1 MQQDPL
7 TLDNSRKTQLDSNI
21 KKMLEGGA
29 SNDDVMS
36 YASDFKNKFG
46 VKKKDDFQV
55 DSQIGSEPLPI
66 GSKPFQAQ
74 VDTKPAPYVKPKVKP
89 KNISEAVEDDNN
101 YLGAIY
107 NNLIGAGSDFIGG
120 FARLVAKSNPYGSP
134 VLAATADVLGS
145 KAEQVVEKLRSG
157 SSSKQYEEKIQQ
169 GFDLT
174 KGVFTKE
181 NAKALPLMIS
191 RFAGDLGLAIPT
203 AGASYLAQN
212 YNQGLKEF
220 DKAIGNRTTD
230 DPASL
235 NNARELFG
243 VAYSTISSVADKYSL
258 GFMTKSNPVA
268 KKVKQAI
275 LKETVQELATKATGK
290 ITADVIEE
298 TASRIAKKGL
308 NKFKSVGLKGL
319 TSAGVEGGTEV
330 ITGVGTDL
338 AKMATNLLTDKNIF
352 NEEEV
357 IEDFWKNRLNEFG
370 GGAVL
375 GGITGSA
382 IRGIKS
388 VDDMVAER
396 VSSATNLN
404 NVVAV
409 AREIEQDLITRYNE
423 GSLDVDRYDEI
434 IKNLNKYVKATE
446 SIPFDIGA
454 KKRKEAIQSIVD
466 RDRVAEEIKVKQEQ
480 MSVSD
485 ESLVPQAQQELD
497 ILEAKKQ
504 SLNDNIVEA
513 TADEKFKYSKDPEK
527 DLYYKQLGEDGEL
540 EEISKQQYELETQ
553 SVPKEKAQE
562 IKTLAK
568 PTFDTEEQLV
578 EEIRAAE
585 KEFNETG
592 DSAEYQLKINDLN
605 TRLENLVPAPEV
617 EVAQPTEE
625 AEIES
630 KKADIE
636 KRIEEDKKQLGKKVL
651 YNGSDRKFVELTT
664 RGPIQLEDIE
674 GKNEI
679 FIYIKQ
685 SDGSVKFGKAKRDT
699 NGLWS
704 WSIAPIGR
712 SGLSDNE
719 LFESLSGSKIRK
731 AEVVE
736 ERDYDAE
743 LAELETPKPK
753 IDAVQ
758 VEAAGQVPVLT
769 EAPVGEEVEQG
780 KPQPEAEVVTE
791 EGVKAEEKIKTAID
805 DLQKARS
812 VKWYMEPVFSSES
825 IGQPKSY
832 EPNGF
837 TYDMVDTSEGKATII
852 NTYDAEGKI
861 AATMSILD
869 APSGDSPKGAFKI
882 STREDVK
889 KQGYASRLLD
899 EASKMGYDIPSLIK
913 NNSFSTSGR
922 NLLRSWLDN
931 KLKTITQE
939 QTPAQKVEQLR
950 AAEQVELKAA
960 IPNADQYLTDGKVD
974 RAKITDAKDL
984 KKFDKIYD
992 KYDKLITP
1000 RLKEAKADAEV
1011 AKLYALLGTPD
1022 GEPRFRLSD
1031 EVEEP
1036 LTSDVESIE
1045 KEMNAMPE
1053 VELNFTEPEV
1063 SQKGLKVDPVSESNS
1078 LVKIAKKVGD
1088 ALLKP
1093 IQFFNGIPMI
1103 TGMSDILSA
1112 GKIKDSTGKPMDV
1125 EGGLLFNVLGKN
1137 KNAAWAGVDKKGAKE
1152 QYDNAV
1158 KLYNSNKELFDR
1170 LWSEGRLPDGH
1181 VPMAIMRMGNE
1192 AVNSNEAVFRW
1203 VLPTIEGLPKQN
1215 RIDAMNVFTETLQ
1228 SKSDAITNKLNEF
1241 GKGKLSQAVLKE
1253 LGLLNSTLKFIKD
1266 NKITDLGQ
1274 FFKEIVSDSNKR
1286 AKGNSGST
1294 LSLPNK
1300 TFIYNLIFAPKRIK
1314 TASKPVVKALLSG
1327 TDNSKNKIFTSDFIY
1342 SSIGEPS
1349 MLKSRQG
1356 EVVSIVGID
1365 VKNGGVIKVDHGNYG
1380 FGPKGKTIALIEN
1393 PTHGIDV
1400 FPEWKAKAS
1409 RVFKRSD
1416 SNDPNKEGKY
1426 PSPENVATQT
1436 GGAFFGDSAMKG
1448 AKVFADVISD
1458 LNLLIGKLRY
1468 AFPSVSVSTTQEEF
1482 NNIINSPDVR
1492 TQVSDGKV
1500 ILGLTKDGKIY
1511 LNPEMSSLQTPIHE
1525 FGHIWI
1531 DFLRSKASGPK
1542 GTAFLNKGLELVKNT
1557 KEHKKAIEKYGDTEI
1572 ALEEALVELM
1582 ANKGATII
1590 SAAQR
1595 SNFLSWM
1602 NGVFKY
1608 IQQKFTTFD
1617 VTFKNKDKVSEII
1630 SKLTLDEFINIG
1642 LADLFS
1648 GKELSTKF
1656 DPGLSESAFKARMS
1670 AITDI
1675 NEIVKI
1681 GLDNGISIDSITK
1694 VLKDKNFNEKEISL
1708 AVYNAI
1714 SKDIKLDES
1723 NVENA
1728 IELLDEIEDNKR
1740 KAERASSKRKAD
1752 LEQKISE
1759 AETELDKIQEEA
1771 KIVKVINDN
1780 FDKIKKDLKE
1790 QGLLNVKC

>member
-1 MQQDPL
+1 MP
-7 TLDNSRKTQLDSNI
+7 DNEVLKSLFNEFNPKLKLARDYNEFATIMSDENNRK
-21 KKMLEGGA
+21 
-29 SNDDVMS
+29 
-36 YASDFKNKFG
+36 DFFNEFNSKLNLAKDYKQFDEVLG
-46 VKKKDDFQV
+46 LKKKDD
-55 DSQIGSEPLPI
+55 SQLVSTIGSEPLPI
-66 GSKPFQAQ
+66 GLDRFRPQVPTEAPSVLNKQGMVGYEQEIAKPRPKENPILDFSAIKNSPKPRDAYYQDPTIAAREEKARLKQLQKNYEAGKLDRNTFTQDLDLVAASGIDMLGRMASTIPSGILDNAIQAFGNQ
-74 VDTKPAPYVKPKVKP
+74 PGGLVSMGIDAELLGKIAEKQLGLPEEYNPLSPNNALAETFRKKAELNQSLSRKGYSGGITDALKLGEYKDAAKLLAFGFTESLPILLGLAATRGSGMSSAGSLISTGLGTQATTYQDLKTENPEIA
-89 KNISEAVEDDNN
+89 KNILFLNATLTGIGEAGSEVTGTNLLYNQARKLFVKGQKEQAKEIVTKGIKEYLDYAFQKSFVGSAVLGDMSGEVANQVWKNATDKWSGVRPDVDYLDGVGDAAIISAFTTSTIAAGAKSLAAIVNPKTKDKIDDTSLKISNLQKEADNPDMPDAARTVIVNEIGNLTESINEDLKKDNVQ
-101 YLGAIY
+101 Y
-107 NNLIGAGSDFIGG
+107 NNLDDDQKTTVDNLSDKRDEI
-120 FARLVAKSNPYGSP
+120 KS
-134 VLAATADVLGS
+134 A
-145 KAEQVVEKLRSG
+145 
-157 SSSKQYEEKIQQ
+157 
-169 GFDLT
+169 
-174 KGVFTKE
+174 
-181 NAKALPLMIS
+181 
-191 RFAGDLGLAIPT
+191 
-203 AGASYLAQN
+203 
-212 YNQGLKEF
+212 
-220 DKAIGNRTTD
+220 
-230 DPASL
+230 L
-235 NNARELFG
+235 NNAAVSDETKQVLQNQLNDIDLQIESILSTEPAPEDTEIVEPSQEQKLKDIQDGNVVTFT
-243 VAYSTISSVADKYSL
+243 YSSESEVPDVLKDKISSVSETN
-258 GFMTKSNPVA
+258 G
-268 KKVKQAI
+268 VK
-275 LKETVQELATKATGK
+275 
-290 ITADVIEE
+290 
-298 TASRIAKKGL
+298 
-308 NKFKSVGLKGL
+308 
-319 TSAGVEGGTEV
+319 
-330 ITGVGTDL
+330 
-338 AKMATNLLTDKNIF
+338 
-352 NEEEV
+352 
-357 IEDFWKNRLNEFG
+357 
-370 GGAVL
+370 
-375 GGITGSA
+375 
-382 IRGIKS
+382 
-388 VDDMVAER
+388 
-396 VSSATNLN
+396 
-404 NVVAV
+404 
-409 AREIEQDLITRYNE
+409 
-423 GSLDVDRYDEI
+423 
-434 IKNLNKYVKATE
+434 
-446 SIPFDIGA
+446 
-454 KKRKEAIQSIVD
+454 
-466 RDRVAEEIKVKQEQ
+466 
-480 MSVSD
+480 
-485 ESLVPQAQQELD
+485 
-497 ILEAKKQ
+497 
-504 SLNDNIVEA
+504 
-513 TADEKFKYSKDPEK
+513 
-527 DLYYKQLGEDGEL
+527 
-540 EEISKQQYELETQ
+540 
-553 SVPKEKAQE
+553 
-562 IKTLAK
+562 
-568 PTFDTEEQLV
+568 
-578 EEIRAAE
+578 EIRVTLPKSEA
-585 KEFNETG
+585 
-592 DSAEYQLKINDLN
+592 DYLLKPQ
-605 TRLENLVPAPEV
+605 E
-617 EVAQPTEE
+617 
-625 AEIES
+625 
-630 KKADIE
+630 
-636 KRIEEDKKQLGKKVL
+636 
-651 YNGSDRKFVELTT
+651 
-664 RGPIQLEDIE
+664 
-674 GKNEI
+674 
-679 FIYIKQ
+679 
-685 SDGSVKFGKAKRDT
+685 
-699 NGLWS
+699 
-704 WSIAPIGR
+704 
-712 SGLSDNE
+712 
-719 LFESLSGSKIRK
+719 
-731 AEVVE
+731 
-736 ERDYDAE
+736 
-743 LAELETPKPK
+743 
-753 IDAVQ
+753 DAVQ
-758 VEAAGQVPVLT
+758 VETTGQVPVQP
-769 EAPVGEEVEQG
+769 EAPVSEEVEQG
-780 KPQPEAEVVTE
+780 KPEAEPKVVTE
-791 EGVKAEEKIKTAID
+791 EGVKAEEVTPELRDVESTAKALEDINNKEQEELAKVRPILVPKLPEFPTPKDVEIVEEKQKLADEINAKREAIKQEFAD
-805 DLQKARS
+805 KRKA
-812 VKWYMEPVFSSES
+812 VE
-825 IGQPKSY
+825 
-832 EPNGF
+832 
-837 TYDMVDTSEGKATII
+837 
-852 NTYDAEGKI
+852 
-861 AATMSILD
+861 
-869 APSGDSPKGAFKI
+869 
-882 STREDVK
+882 
-889 KQGYASRLLD
+889 
-899 EASKMGYDIPSLIK
+899 SLIP
-913 NNSFSTSGR
+913 
-922 NLLRSWLDN
+922 
-931 KLKTITQE
+931 QE

-950 AAEQVELKAA
+950 AKEQAELKAA

-974 RAKITDAKDL
+974 RTKITDTKEL

-1137 KNAAWAGVDKKGAKE
+1137 KNAAWAGVDREGAKE

-1241 GKGKLSQAVLKE
+1241 GKGKLSKAVLKE

-1393 PTHGIDV
+1393 PTHGINV

-1416 SNDPNKEGKY
+1416 SNDPNKKGKY

-1542 GTAFLNKGLELVKNT
+1542 GTAFLNKGLDLVRNT

-1656 DPGLSESAFKARMS
+1656 APELSESSFKARMS